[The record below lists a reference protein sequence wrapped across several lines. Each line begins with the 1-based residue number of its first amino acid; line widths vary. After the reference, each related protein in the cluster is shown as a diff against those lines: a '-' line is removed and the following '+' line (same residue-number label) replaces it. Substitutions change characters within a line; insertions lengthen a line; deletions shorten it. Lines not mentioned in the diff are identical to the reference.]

1 MLMKRGL
8 FAILLALMPVAAWG
22 QCQLCPPARD
32 ASSAHGDAPSPPRTL
47 GITIETALDF
57 SRLGGTRGG
66 GSVAIDERS
75 GSRLVNGLVDLG
87 GFTLK
92 GSARVTGEPLRR
104 VRVSMPAS
112 IGLTTPDGG
121 SAEVVDLRTDLPPDP
136 HLDAQGMLGFSFAGR
151 LLVGGNVSGELR
163 GRIPVTVDYD

>member
-1 MLMKRGL
+1 MDSRALL
-8 FAILLALMPVAAWG
+8 VLPLLALASPLAA
-22 QCQLCPPARD
+22 QCRLCTSESTPATTGEMR
-32 ASSAHGDAPSPPRTL
+32 PL
-47 GITIETALDF
+47 NIEIETALDF